1 MSNANKGASTTDLV
15 ANVASDLGMS
25 KKDAKVAV
33 DSVLQNI
40 KDLAT
45 SEGRL
50 QVAGFG
56 IFNVSERAARD
67 GVNPQTGAKIK
78 IAATKVVGMKPAQ
91 AFKDQINGK

>member
-1 MSNANKGASTTDLV
+1 MSNANKGASTTDLI
-15 ANVASDLGMS
+15 ANVASNLDMS
-25 KKDAKVAV
+25 KKDAKVV
-33 DSVLQNI
+33 VESVLTNI

-50 QVAGFG
+50 QVAGLG
-56 IFNVSERAARD
+56 IFNVTERAARD

-78 IAATKVVGMKPAQ
+78 IKATKVVGMKAAQ